1 MTRQQSGS
9 TKKKRPGTSRP
20 DQRSKVN
27 ASMHEANKKTRAD
40 VPSTRSNKAAS
51 GKIQGGPS
59 GKKG

>member
-1 MTRQQSGS
+1 MAKQQSGS

-20 DQRSKVN
+20 DRRSKVN

-40 VPSTRSNKAAS
+40 VPATRSNKAAS
-51 GKIQGGPS
+51 GKIQGGQS